1 MNNIESIVKKIA
13 DDAKLSA
20 EQKIAEAQQEAQ
32 QIVSDYQAQAD
43 KIMQDAQAQAQ
54 KQASV
59 IAERVESQSGL
70 IRRNLMLQYK
80 REAIEQA
87 FQKSLEVLCAQDA
100 DKQVTLLS
108 DAAVKYLSADAK
120 VILNEKDKAAFEL
133 HSGRFLELLSDVDE
147 LLRTREEFNFDK
159 WLSDARAWGQTAGE
173 KDLLERDATALVTVW
188 GADGD
193 PLIFDYSWREWCGL
207 IGNYYRARWEMFYDM
222 LKTHLDEGSEY
233 VEEGLKMTH
242 GREAFRA
249 NDFYSRLGD
258 WELEFVRKPHVL
270 HHPLVSGDEVEVA
283 GRMFRKYSRL
293 AKEYYASEMEAD
305 QIRDGE
311 IFENLGS

>member
-120 VILNEKDKAAFEL
+120 VILNEKDKAAFGEKL
-133 HSGRFLELLSDVDE
+133 VSEISRKIQAANKNYSVSLSADAGSMQGGMILAEGSIETNLSYEILVKNIRDE
-147 LLRTREEFNFDK
+147 L
-159 WLSDARAWGQTAGE
+159 
-173 KDLLERDATALVTVW
+173 
-188 GADGD
+188 
-193 PLIFDYSWREWCGL
+193 
-207 IGNYYRARWEMFYDM
+207 
-222 LKTHLDEGSEY
+222 EG
-233 VEEGLKMTH
+233 
-242 GREAFRA
+242 
-249 NDFYSRLGD
+249 
-258 WELEFVRKPHVL
+258 
-270 HHPLVSGDEVEVA
+270 EVA
-283 GRMFRKYSRL
+283 KVL
-293 AKEYYASEMEAD
+293 TE
-305 QIRDGE
+305 
-311 IFENLGS
+311 

>member
-87 FQKSLEVLCAQDA
+87 FQKSLEVLCAQDT

-120 VILNEKDKAAFEL
+120 VILNEKDKAAFGEKL
-133 HSGRFLELLSDVDE
+133 VSEISRKLQAANKNYSVSLSADAGSMQGGMILAEGSIETNLSYEILVKNIRDE
-147 LLRTREEFNFDK
+147 L
-159 WLSDARAWGQTAGE
+159 
-173 KDLLERDATALVTVW
+173 
-188 GADGD
+188 
-193 PLIFDYSWREWCGL
+193 
-207 IGNYYRARWEMFYDM
+207 
-222 LKTHLDEGSEY
+222 EG
-233 VEEGLKMTH
+233 
-242 GREAFRA
+242 
-249 NDFYSRLGD
+249 
-258 WELEFVRKPHVL
+258 
-270 HHPLVSGDEVEVA
+270 EVA
-283 GRMFRKYSRL
+283 KVL
-293 AKEYYASEMEAD
+293 TE
-305 QIRDGE
+305 
-311 IFENLGS
+311 

>member
-32 QIVSDYQAQAD
+32 QIVSDY
-43 KIMQDAQAQAQ
+43 QAQAQ

-120 VILNEKDKAAFEL
+120 VILNEKDKAAFGEKL
-133 HSGRFLELLSDVDE
+133 VSEISRKLQAANKNYSVSLSTDAGSMQGGMILAEGSIETNLSYEILVKNIRDE
-147 LLRTREEFNFDK
+147 L
-159 WLSDARAWGQTAGE
+159 
-173 KDLLERDATALVTVW
+173 
-188 GADGD
+188 
-193 PLIFDYSWREWCGL
+193 
-207 IGNYYRARWEMFYDM
+207 
-222 LKTHLDEGSEY
+222 EG
-233 VEEGLKMTH
+233 
-242 GREAFRA
+242 
-249 NDFYSRLGD
+249 
-258 WELEFVRKPHVL
+258 
-270 HHPLVSGDEVEVA
+270 EVA
-283 GRMFRKYSRL
+283 KVL
-293 AKEYYASEMEAD
+293 TE
-305 QIRDGE
+305 
-311 IFENLGS
+311 

>member
-120 VILNEKDKAAFEL
+120 VILNEKDKAAFGEKL
-133 HSGRFLELLSDVDE
+133 VSEISRKLQAANKNYSVSLSADAGSMQGGMILAEGSIETNRSYEILVKNIRDE
-147 LLRTREEFNFDK
+147 L
-159 WLSDARAWGQTAGE
+159 
-173 KDLLERDATALVTVW
+173 
-188 GADGD
+188 
-193 PLIFDYSWREWCGL
+193 
-207 IGNYYRARWEMFYDM
+207 
-222 LKTHLDEGSEY
+222 EG
-233 VEEGLKMTH
+233 
-242 GREAFRA
+242 
-249 NDFYSRLGD
+249 
-258 WELEFVRKPHVL
+258 
-270 HHPLVSGDEVEVA
+270 EVA
-283 GRMFRKYSRL
+283 KVL
-293 AKEYYASEMEAD
+293 TE
-305 QIRDGE
+305 
-311 IFENLGS
+311 

>member
-108 DAAVKYLSADAK
+108 DAAVRYLSADAK
-120 VILNEKDKAAFEL
+120 VILNEKDKAAFGEKL
-133 HSGRFLELLSDVDE
+133 VSEISRKLQAANKNYSVSLSADAGSMQGGMILAEGSIETNLSYEILVKNIRDE
-147 LLRTREEFNFDK
+147 L
-159 WLSDARAWGQTAGE
+159 
-173 KDLLERDATALVTVW
+173 
-188 GADGD
+188 
-193 PLIFDYSWREWCGL
+193 
-207 IGNYYRARWEMFYDM
+207 
-222 LKTHLDEGSEY
+222 EG
-233 VEEGLKMTH
+233 
-242 GREAFRA
+242 
-249 NDFYSRLGD
+249 
-258 WELEFVRKPHVL
+258 
-270 HHPLVSGDEVEVA
+270 EVA
-283 GRMFRKYSRL
+283 KVL
-293 AKEYYASEMEAD
+293 TE
-305 QIRDGE
+305 
-311 IFENLGS
+311 

>member
-20 EQKIAEAQQEAQ
+20 EQKITEAQQEAQ

-108 DAAVKYLSADAK
+108 DAAIKYLSADAK
-120 VILNEKDKAAFEL
+120 VILNEKDKAAFGEKL
-133 HSGRFLELLSDVDE
+133 VSEISRKLQAANKNYSVSLSADAGSMQGGMILAEGSIETNLSYEILVKNIRDE
-147 LLRTREEFNFDK
+147 L
-159 WLSDARAWGQTAGE
+159 
-173 KDLLERDATALVTVW
+173 
-188 GADGD
+188 
-193 PLIFDYSWREWCGL
+193 
-207 IGNYYRARWEMFYDM
+207 
-222 LKTHLDEGSEY
+222 EG
-233 VEEGLKMTH
+233 
-242 GREAFRA
+242 
-249 NDFYSRLGD
+249 
-258 WELEFVRKPHVL
+258 
-270 HHPLVSGDEVEVA
+270 EVA
-283 GRMFRKYSRL
+283 KVL
-293 AKEYYASEMEAD
+293 TE
-305 QIRDGE
+305 
-311 IFENLGS
+311 

>member
-32 QIVSDYQAQAD
+32 QIVRDYQAQAD

-120 VILNEKDKAAFEL
+120 VILNEKDKAAFGEKL
-133 HSGRFLELLSDVDE
+133 VSEISRKLQAANKNYSVSLSADAGSMQGGMILAEGSIETNLSYEILVKNIRDE
-147 LLRTREEFNFDK
+147 L
-159 WLSDARAWGQTAGE
+159 
-173 KDLLERDATALVTVW
+173 
-188 GADGD
+188 
-193 PLIFDYSWREWCGL
+193 
-207 IGNYYRARWEMFYDM
+207 
-222 LKTHLDEGSEY
+222 EG
-233 VEEGLKMTH
+233 
-242 GREAFRA
+242 
-249 NDFYSRLGD
+249 
-258 WELEFVRKPHVL
+258 
-270 HHPLVSGDEVEVA
+270 EVA
-283 GRMFRKYSRL
+283 KVL
-293 AKEYYASEMEAD
+293 TE
-305 QIRDGE
+305 
-311 IFENLGS
+311 

>member
-120 VILNEKDKAAFEL
+120 VIINEKDKAAFGEKL
-133 HSGRFLELLSDVDE
+133 VSEISRKLQAANKNYSVSLSADAGSMQGGMILAEGSIETNLSYEILVKNIRDE
-147 LLRTREEFNFDK
+147 L
-159 WLSDARAWGQTAGE
+159 
-173 KDLLERDATALVTVW
+173 
-188 GADGD
+188 
-193 PLIFDYSWREWCGL
+193 
-207 IGNYYRARWEMFYDM
+207 
-222 LKTHLDEGSEY
+222 EG
-233 VEEGLKMTH
+233 
-242 GREAFRA
+242 
-249 NDFYSRLGD
+249 
-258 WELEFVRKPHVL
+258 
-270 HHPLVSGDEVEVA
+270 EVA
-283 GRMFRKYSRL
+283 KVL
-293 AKEYYASEMEAD
+293 TE
-305 QIRDGE
+305 
-311 IFENLGS
+311 

>member
-120 VILNEKDKAAFEL
+120 VILNEKDKAAFGDKLVSEISRKL
-133 HSGRFLELLSDVDE
+133 QAANKNYSVSLSADAGSMQGGMILAEGSIETNLSYEILVKNIRDE
-147 LLRTREEFNFDK
+147 L
-159 WLSDARAWGQTAGE
+159 
-173 KDLLERDATALVTVW
+173 
-188 GADGD
+188 
-193 PLIFDYSWREWCGL
+193 
-207 IGNYYRARWEMFYDM
+207 
-222 LKTHLDEGSEY
+222 EG
-233 VEEGLKMTH
+233 
-242 GREAFRA
+242 
-249 NDFYSRLGD
+249 
-258 WELEFVRKPHVL
+258 
-270 HHPLVSGDEVEVA
+270 EVA
-283 GRMFRKYSRL
+283 KVL
-293 AKEYYASEMEAD
+293 TE
-305 QIRDGE
+305 
-311 IFENLGS
+311 

>member
-59 IAERVESQSGL
+59 ITERVESQSGL

-120 VILNEKDKAAFEL
+120 VILNEKDKAAFGEKL
-133 HSGRFLELLSDVDE
+133 VSEISRKLQAANKNYSVSLSADAGSMQGGMILAEGSIETNLSYEILVKNIRDE
-147 LLRTREEFNFDK
+147 L
-159 WLSDARAWGQTAGE
+159 
-173 KDLLERDATALVTVW
+173 
-188 GADGD
+188 
-193 PLIFDYSWREWCGL
+193 
-207 IGNYYRARWEMFYDM
+207 
-222 LKTHLDEGSEY
+222 EG
-233 VEEGLKMTH
+233 
-242 GREAFRA
+242 
-249 NDFYSRLGD
+249 
-258 WELEFVRKPHVL
+258 
-270 HHPLVSGDEVEVA
+270 EVA
-283 GRMFRKYSRL
+283 KVL
-293 AKEYYASEMEAD
+293 TE
-305 QIRDGE
+305 
-311 IFENLGS
+311 

>member
-120 VILNEKDKAAFEL
+120 VILNEKDKAAFGEKL
-133 HSGRFLELLSDVDE
+133 VSEISRKLQAANKNYSVSLSADAGSMQGGMILTEGSIETNLSYEILVKNIRDE
-147 LLRTREEFNFDK
+147 L
-159 WLSDARAWGQTAGE
+159 
-173 KDLLERDATALVTVW
+173 
-188 GADGD
+188 
-193 PLIFDYSWREWCGL
+193 
-207 IGNYYRARWEMFYDM
+207 
-222 LKTHLDEGSEY
+222 EG
-233 VEEGLKMTH
+233 
-242 GREAFRA
+242 
-249 NDFYSRLGD
+249 
-258 WELEFVRKPHVL
+258 
-270 HHPLVSGDEVEVA
+270 EVA
-283 GRMFRKYSRL
+283 KVL
-293 AKEYYASEMEAD
+293 TE
-305 QIRDGE
+305 
-311 IFENLGS
+311 

>member
-43 KIMQDAQAQAQ
+43 KIMQDARAQAQ

-120 VILNEKDKAAFEL
+120 VILNEKDKAAFGEKL
-133 HSGRFLELLSDVDE
+133 VSEISRKLQAANKNYSVSLSADAGSMQGGMILAEGSIETNLSYEILVKNIRDE
-147 LLRTREEFNFDK
+147 L
-159 WLSDARAWGQTAGE
+159 
-173 KDLLERDATALVTVW
+173 
-188 GADGD
+188 
-193 PLIFDYSWREWCGL
+193 
-207 IGNYYRARWEMFYDM
+207 
-222 LKTHLDEGSEY
+222 EG
-233 VEEGLKMTH
+233 
-242 GREAFRA
+242 
-249 NDFYSRLGD
+249 
-258 WELEFVRKPHVL
+258 
-270 HHPLVSGDEVEVA
+270 EVA
-283 GRMFRKYSRL
+283 KVL
-293 AKEYYASEMEAD
+293 TE
-305 QIRDGE
+305 
-311 IFENLGS
+311 

>member
-43 KIMQDAQAQAQ
+43 KIIQDAQAQAQ

-120 VILNEKDKAAFEL
+120 VILNEKDKAAFGEKL
-133 HSGRFLELLSDVDE
+133 VSEISRKLQAANKNYSVSLSADAGSMQGGMILAEGSIETNLSYEILVKNIRDE
-147 LLRTREEFNFDK
+147 L
-159 WLSDARAWGQTAGE
+159 
-173 KDLLERDATALVTVW
+173 
-188 GADGD
+188 
-193 PLIFDYSWREWCGL
+193 
-207 IGNYYRARWEMFYDM
+207 
-222 LKTHLDEGSEY
+222 EG
-233 VEEGLKMTH
+233 
-242 GREAFRA
+242 
-249 NDFYSRLGD
+249 
-258 WELEFVRKPHVL
+258 
-270 HHPLVSGDEVEVA
+270 EVA
-283 GRMFRKYSRL
+283 KVL
-293 AKEYYASEMEAD
+293 TE
-305 QIRDGE
+305 
-311 IFENLGS
+311 

>member
-59 IAERVESQSGL
+59 IVERVESQSGL

-120 VILNEKDKAAFEL
+120 VILNEKDKAAFGEKL
-133 HSGRFLELLSDVDE
+133 VSEISRKLQAANKNYSVSLSADAGSMQGGMILAEGSIETNLSYEILVKNIRDE
-147 LLRTREEFNFDK
+147 L
-159 WLSDARAWGQTAGE
+159 
-173 KDLLERDATALVTVW
+173 
-188 GADGD
+188 
-193 PLIFDYSWREWCGL
+193 
-207 IGNYYRARWEMFYDM
+207 
-222 LKTHLDEGSEY
+222 EG
-233 VEEGLKMTH
+233 
-242 GREAFRA
+242 
-249 NDFYSRLGD
+249 
-258 WELEFVRKPHVL
+258 
-270 HHPLVSGDEVEVA
+270 EVA
-283 GRMFRKYSRL
+283 KVL
-293 AKEYYASEMEAD
+293 TE
-305 QIRDGE
+305 
-311 IFENLGS
+311 

>member
-43 KIMQDAQAQAQ
+43 KIMQNAQAQAQ

-120 VILNEKDKAAFEL
+120 VILNEKDKAAFGEKL
-133 HSGRFLELLSDVDE
+133 VSEISRKLQAANKNYSVSLFADAGSMQGGMILAEGSIETNLSYEILVKNIRDE
-147 LLRTREEFNFDK
+147 L
-159 WLSDARAWGQTAGE
+159 
-173 KDLLERDATALVTVW
+173 
-188 GADGD
+188 
-193 PLIFDYSWREWCGL
+193 
-207 IGNYYRARWEMFYDM
+207 
-222 LKTHLDEGSEY
+222 EG
-233 VEEGLKMTH
+233 
-242 GREAFRA
+242 
-249 NDFYSRLGD
+249 
-258 WELEFVRKPHVL
+258 
-270 HHPLVSGDEVEVA
+270 EVA
-283 GRMFRKYSRL
+283 KVL
-293 AKEYYASEMEAD
+293 TE
-305 QIRDGE
+305 
-311 IFENLGS
+311 

>member
-59 IAERVESQSGL
+59 IPERVESQSGL

-120 VILNEKDKAAFEL
+120 VILNEKDKAAFGEKL
-133 HSGRFLELLSDVDE
+133 VSEISRKLQAANKNYSVSLSADAGSMQGGMILAEGSIETNLSYEILVKNIRDE
-147 LLRTREEFNFDK
+147 L
-159 WLSDARAWGQTAGE
+159 
-173 KDLLERDATALVTVW
+173 
-188 GADGD
+188 
-193 PLIFDYSWREWCGL
+193 
-207 IGNYYRARWEMFYDM
+207 
-222 LKTHLDEGSEY
+222 EG
-233 VEEGLKMTH
+233 
-242 GREAFRA
+242 
-249 NDFYSRLGD
+249 
-258 WELEFVRKPHVL
+258 
-270 HHPLVSGDEVEVA
+270 EVA
-283 GRMFRKYSRL
+283 KVL
-293 AKEYYASEMEAD
+293 TE
-305 QIRDGE
+305 
-311 IFENLGS
+311 

>member
-100 DKQVTLLS
+100 DKQVTLLC

-120 VILNEKDKAAFEL
+120 VILNEKDKTAFGEKLVSEISRKLQAANKNY
-133 HSGRFLELLSDVDE
+133 SVSLSADAGSMQGGMILAEGSIETNLSYEILVKNIRDE
-147 LLRTREEFNFDK
+147 L
-159 WLSDARAWGQTAGE
+159 
-173 KDLLERDATALVTVW
+173 
-188 GADGD
+188 
-193 PLIFDYSWREWCGL
+193 
-207 IGNYYRARWEMFYDM
+207 
-222 LKTHLDEGSEY
+222 EG
-233 VEEGLKMTH
+233 
-242 GREAFRA
+242 
-249 NDFYSRLGD
+249 
-258 WELEFVRKPHVL
+258 
-270 HHPLVSGDEVEVA
+270 EVA
-283 GRMFRKYSRL
+283 KVL
-293 AKEYYASEMEAD
+293 TE
-305 QIRDGE
+305 
-311 IFENLGS
+311 

>member
-100 DKQVTLLS
+100 DKQVALLS

-120 VILNEKDKAAFEL
+120 VILNEKDKAAFGEKL
-133 HSGRFLELLSDVDE
+133 VSEISRKLQAANKNYSVSLSADAGSMQGGMILAEGSIETNLSYEILVKNIRDE
-147 LLRTREEFNFDK
+147 L
-159 WLSDARAWGQTAGE
+159 
-173 KDLLERDATALVTVW
+173 
-188 GADGD
+188 
-193 PLIFDYSWREWCGL
+193 
-207 IGNYYRARWEMFYDM
+207 
-222 LKTHLDEGSEY
+222 EG
-233 VEEGLKMTH
+233 
-242 GREAFRA
+242 
-249 NDFYSRLGD
+249 
-258 WELEFVRKPHVL
+258 
-270 HHPLVSGDEVEVA
+270 EVA
-283 GRMFRKYSRL
+283 KVL
-293 AKEYYASEMEAD
+293 TE
-305 QIRDGE
+305 
-311 IFENLGS
+311 

>member
-20 EQKIAEAQQEAQ
+20 EQKIVEAQQEAQ

-120 VILNEKDKAAFEL
+120 VILNEKDKAAFGEKL
-133 HSGRFLELLSDVDE
+133 VSEISRKLQAANKNYSVSLSADAGSMQGGMILAEGSIETNLSYEILVKNIRDE
-147 LLRTREEFNFDK
+147 L
-159 WLSDARAWGQTAGE
+159 
-173 KDLLERDATALVTVW
+173 
-188 GADGD
+188 
-193 PLIFDYSWREWCGL
+193 
-207 IGNYYRARWEMFYDM
+207 
-222 LKTHLDEGSEY
+222 EG
-233 VEEGLKMTH
+233 
-242 GREAFRA
+242 
-249 NDFYSRLGD
+249 
-258 WELEFVRKPHVL
+258 
-270 HHPLVSGDEVEVA
+270 EVA
-283 GRMFRKYSRL
+283 KVL
-293 AKEYYASEMEAD
+293 TE
-305 QIRDGE
+305 
-311 IFENLGS
+311 

>member
-80 REAIEQA
+80 REAIEHA

-120 VILNEKDKAAFEL
+120 VILNEKDKAAFGEKL
-133 HSGRFLELLSDVDE
+133 VSEISRKLQAANKNYSVSLSADAGSMQGGMILAEGSIETNLSYEILVKNIRDE
-147 LLRTREEFNFDK
+147 L
-159 WLSDARAWGQTAGE
+159 
-173 KDLLERDATALVTVW
+173 
-188 GADGD
+188 
-193 PLIFDYSWREWCGL
+193 
-207 IGNYYRARWEMFYDM
+207 
-222 LKTHLDEGSEY
+222 EG
-233 VEEGLKMTH
+233 
-242 GREAFRA
+242 
-249 NDFYSRLGD
+249 
-258 WELEFVRKPHVL
+258 
-270 HHPLVSGDEVEVA
+270 EVA
-283 GRMFRKYSRL
+283 KVL
-293 AKEYYASEMEAD
+293 TE
-305 QIRDGE
+305 
-311 IFENLGS
+311 

>member
-32 QIVSDYQAQAD
+32 QIDYQAQAD
-43 KIMQDAQAQAQ
+43 KIMQNAQAQAQ

-120 VILNEKDKAAFEL
+120 VILNEKDKAAFGEKL
-133 HSGRFLELLSDVDE
+133 VSEISRKLQAANKNYSVSLSADAGSMQGGMILAEGSIETNLSYEILVKNIRDE
-147 LLRTREEFNFDK
+147 L
-159 WLSDARAWGQTAGE
+159 
-173 KDLLERDATALVTVW
+173 
-188 GADGD
+188 
-193 PLIFDYSWREWCGL
+193 
-207 IGNYYRARWEMFYDM
+207 
-222 LKTHLDEGSEY
+222 EG
-233 VEEGLKMTH
+233 
-242 GREAFRA
+242 
-249 NDFYSRLGD
+249 
-258 WELEFVRKPHVL
+258 
-270 HHPLVSGDEVEVA
+270 EVA
-283 GRMFRKYSRL
+283 KVL
-293 AKEYYASEMEAD
+293 TE
-305 QIRDGE
+305 
-311 IFENLGS
+311 

>member
-120 VILNEKDKAAFEL
+120 AILNEKDKAAFGEKL
-133 HSGRFLELLSDVDE
+133 VSEISRKLQAANKNYSVSLSADAGSMQGGMILAEGSIETNLSYEILVKNIRDE
-147 LLRTREEFNFDK
+147 L
-159 WLSDARAWGQTAGE
+159 
-173 KDLLERDATALVTVW
+173 
-188 GADGD
+188 
-193 PLIFDYSWREWCGL
+193 
-207 IGNYYRARWEMFYDM
+207 
-222 LKTHLDEGSEY
+222 EG
-233 VEEGLKMTH
+233 
-242 GREAFRA
+242 
-249 NDFYSRLGD
+249 
-258 WELEFVRKPHVL
+258 
-270 HHPLVSGDEVEVA
+270 EVA
-283 GRMFRKYSRL
+283 KVL
-293 AKEYYASEMEAD
+293 TE
-305 QIRDGE
+305 
-311 IFENLGS
+311 

>member
-120 VILNEKDKAAFEL
+120 VILNEKDKAAFGEKL
-133 HSGRFLELLSDVDE
+133 MSEISRKLQAANKNYSVSLSADAGSMQGGMILAEGSIETNLSYEILVKNIRDE
-147 LLRTREEFNFDK
+147 L
-159 WLSDARAWGQTAGE
+159 
-173 KDLLERDATALVTVW
+173 
-188 GADGD
+188 
-193 PLIFDYSWREWCGL
+193 
-207 IGNYYRARWEMFYDM
+207 
-222 LKTHLDEGSEY
+222 EG
-233 VEEGLKMTH
+233 
-242 GREAFRA
+242 
-249 NDFYSRLGD
+249 
-258 WELEFVRKPHVL
+258 
-270 HHPLVSGDEVEVA
+270 EVA
-283 GRMFRKYSRL
+283 KVL
-293 AKEYYASEMEAD
+293 TE
-305 QIRDGE
+305 
-311 IFENLGS
+311 

>member
-43 KIMQDAQAQAQ
+43 KIMQDSQAQAQ

-120 VILNEKDKAAFEL
+120 VILNEKDKAAFGEKL
-133 HSGRFLELLSDVDE
+133 VSEISRKLQAANKNYSVSLSADAGSMQGGMILAEGSIETNLSYEILVKNIRDE
-147 LLRTREEFNFDK
+147 L
-159 WLSDARAWGQTAGE
+159 
-173 KDLLERDATALVTVW
+173 
-188 GADGD
+188 
-193 PLIFDYSWREWCGL
+193 
-207 IGNYYRARWEMFYDM
+207 
-222 LKTHLDEGSEY
+222 EG
-233 VEEGLKMTH
+233 
-242 GREAFRA
+242 
-249 NDFYSRLGD
+249 
-258 WELEFVRKPHVL
+258 
-270 HHPLVSGDEVEVA
+270 EVA
-283 GRMFRKYSRL
+283 KVL
-293 AKEYYASEMEAD
+293 TE
-305 QIRDGE
+305 
-311 IFENLGS
+311 

>member
-120 VILNEKDKAAFEL
+120 VILNEKDKAAFGEKL
-133 HSGRFLELLSDVDE
+133 VSEISRKLQAANKNYSVSLSADAGSMQGGMILAEGSIETNLSYEILVKNIRDE
-147 LLRTREEFNFDK
+147 L
-159 WLSDARAWGQTAGE
+159 
-173 KDLLERDATALVTVW
+173 
-188 GADGD
+188 
-193 PLIFDYSWREWCGL
+193 
-207 IGNYYRARWEMFYDM
+207 
-222 LKTHLDEGSEY
+222 EG
-233 VEEGLKMTH
+233 
-242 GREAFRA
+242 
-249 NDFYSRLGD
+249 
-258 WELEFVRKPHVL
+258 
-270 HHPLVSGDEVEVA
+270 EVA
-283 GRMFRKYSRL
+283 KIL
-293 AKEYYASEMEAD
+293 TE
-305 QIRDGE
+305 
-311 IFENLGS
+311 

>member
-120 VILNEKDKAAFEL
+120 VILNEKDKAAFGEKL
-133 HSGRFLELLSDVDE
+133 VSEISRKLQAANKNYSVSLSADAGSMQGGMILAEGSIETNLSYEILVKNIRDE
-147 LLRTREEFNFDK
+147 L
-159 WLSDARAWGQTAGE
+159 
-173 KDLLERDATALVTVW
+173 
-188 GADGD
+188 
-193 PLIFDYSWREWCGL
+193 
-207 IGNYYRARWEMFYDM
+207 
-222 LKTHLDEGSEY
+222 EG
-233 VEEGLKMTH
+233 
-242 GREAFRA
+242 
-249 NDFYSRLGD
+249 
-258 WELEFVRKPHVL
+258 
-270 HHPLVSGDEVEVA
+270 EVA
-283 GRMFRKYSRL
+283 KVL
-293 AKEYYASEMEAD
+293 TE
-305 QIRDGE
+305 
-311 IFENLGS
+311 

>member
-70 IRRNLMLQYK
+70 IRRNLMLQNK

-120 VILNEKDKAAFEL
+120 VILNEKDKAAFGEKL
-133 HSGRFLELLSDVDE
+133 VSEISRKLQAANKNYSVSLSADAGSMQGGMILAEGSIETNLSYEILVKNIRDE
-147 LLRTREEFNFDK
+147 L
-159 WLSDARAWGQTAGE
+159 
-173 KDLLERDATALVTVW
+173 
-188 GADGD
+188 
-193 PLIFDYSWREWCGL
+193 
-207 IGNYYRARWEMFYDM
+207 
-222 LKTHLDEGSEY
+222 EG
-233 VEEGLKMTH
+233 
-242 GREAFRA
+242 
-249 NDFYSRLGD
+249 
-258 WELEFVRKPHVL
+258 
-270 HHPLVSGDEVEVA
+270 EVA
-283 GRMFRKYSRL
+283 KVL
-293 AKEYYASEMEAD
+293 TE
-305 QIRDGE
+305 
-311 IFENLGS
+311 

>member
-120 VILNEKDKAAFEL
+120 VILNEKDKAAFGEKL
-133 HSGRFLELLSDVDE
+133 VSEISRKLQAANKNYSVSLSAAAGSMQGGMILAEGSIETNLSYEILVKNIRDE
-147 LLRTREEFNFDK
+147 L
-159 WLSDARAWGQTAGE
+159 
-173 KDLLERDATALVTVW
+173 
-188 GADGD
+188 
-193 PLIFDYSWREWCGL
+193 
-207 IGNYYRARWEMFYDM
+207 
-222 LKTHLDEGSEY
+222 EG
-233 VEEGLKMTH
+233 
-242 GREAFRA
+242 
-249 NDFYSRLGD
+249 
-258 WELEFVRKPHVL
+258 
-270 HHPLVSGDEVEVA
+270 EVA
-283 GRMFRKYSRL
+283 KVL
-293 AKEYYASEMEAD
+293 TE
-305 QIRDGE
+305 
-311 IFENLGS
+311 

>member
-43 KIMQDAQAQAQ
+43 KIIQDAQAQAQ

-120 VILNEKDKAAFEL
+120 VILNEKDKTAFGEKLVSEISRKLQAANKNY
-133 HSGRFLELLSDVDE
+133 SVSLSADAGSMQGGMILAEGSIETNLSYEILVKNIRDE
-147 LLRTREEFNFDK
+147 L
-159 WLSDARAWGQTAGE
+159 
-173 KDLLERDATALVTVW
+173 
-188 GADGD
+188 
-193 PLIFDYSWREWCGL
+193 
-207 IGNYYRARWEMFYDM
+207 
-222 LKTHLDEGSEY
+222 EG
-233 VEEGLKMTH
+233 
-242 GREAFRA
+242 
-249 NDFYSRLGD
+249 
-258 WELEFVRKPHVL
+258 
-270 HHPLVSGDEVEVA
+270 EVA
-283 GRMFRKYSRL
+283 KVL
-293 AKEYYASEMEAD
+293 TE
-305 QIRDGE
+305 
-311 IFENLGS
+311 

>member
-108 DAAVKYLSADAK
+108 DAAIKYLSADAK
-120 VILNEKDKAAFEL
+120 VILNEKDKAAFGEKL
-133 HSGRFLELLSDVDE
+133 VSEISRKLQAANKNYSVSLSADAGSMQGGMILAEGSIETNLSYEILVKNIRDE
-147 LLRTREEFNFDK
+147 L
-159 WLSDARAWGQTAGE
+159 
-173 KDLLERDATALVTVW
+173 
-188 GADGD
+188 
-193 PLIFDYSWREWCGL
+193 
-207 IGNYYRARWEMFYDM
+207 
-222 LKTHLDEGSEY
+222 EG
-233 VEEGLKMTH
+233 
-242 GREAFRA
+242 
-249 NDFYSRLGD
+249 
-258 WELEFVRKPHVL
+258 
-270 HHPLVSGDEVEVA
+270 EVA
-283 GRMFRKYSRL
+283 KVL
-293 AKEYYASEMEAD
+293 TE
-305 QIRDGE
+305 
-311 IFENLGS
+311 

>member
-108 DAAVKYLSADAK
+108 DAVVKYLSADAK
-120 VILNEKDKAAFEL
+120 VILNEKDKAAFGEKL
-133 HSGRFLELLSDVDE
+133 VSEISRKLQAANKNYSVSLSADAGSMQGGMILAEGSIETNLSYEILVKNIRDE
-147 LLRTREEFNFDK
+147 L
-159 WLSDARAWGQTAGE
+159 
-173 KDLLERDATALVTVW
+173 
-188 GADGD
+188 
-193 PLIFDYSWREWCGL
+193 
-207 IGNYYRARWEMFYDM
+207 
-222 LKTHLDEGSEY
+222 EG
-233 VEEGLKMTH
+233 
-242 GREAFRA
+242 
-249 NDFYSRLGD
+249 
-258 WELEFVRKPHVL
+258 
-270 HHPLVSGDEVEVA
+270 EVA
-283 GRMFRKYSRL
+283 KVL
-293 AKEYYASEMEAD
+293 TE
-305 QIRDGE
+305 
-311 IFENLGS
+311 

>member
-54 KQASV
+54 KQASI

-120 VILNEKDKAAFEL
+120 VILNEKDKTAFGEKLVSEISRKLQAANKNY
-133 HSGRFLELLSDVDE
+133 SVSLSADAGSMQGGMILAEGSIETNLSYEILVKNIRDE
-147 LLRTREEFNFDK
+147 L
-159 WLSDARAWGQTAGE
+159 
-173 KDLLERDATALVTVW
+173 
-188 GADGD
+188 
-193 PLIFDYSWREWCGL
+193 
-207 IGNYYRARWEMFYDM
+207 
-222 LKTHLDEGSEY
+222 EG
-233 VEEGLKMTH
+233 
-242 GREAFRA
+242 
-249 NDFYSRLGD
+249 
-258 WELEFVRKPHVL
+258 
-270 HHPLVSGDEVEVA
+270 EVA
-283 GRMFRKYSRL
+283 KVL
-293 AKEYYASEMEAD
+293 TE
-305 QIRDGE
+305 
-311 IFENLGS
+311 

>member
-13 DDAKLSA
+13 DDSKLSA

-120 VILNEKDKAAFEL
+120 VILNEKDKAAFGEKL
-133 HSGRFLELLSDVDE
+133 VSEISRKLQAANKNYSVSLSADAGSMQGGMILAEGSIETNLSYEILVKNIRDE
-147 LLRTREEFNFDK
+147 L
-159 WLSDARAWGQTAGE
+159 
-173 KDLLERDATALVTVW
+173 
-188 GADGD
+188 
-193 PLIFDYSWREWCGL
+193 
-207 IGNYYRARWEMFYDM
+207 
-222 LKTHLDEGSEY
+222 EG
-233 VEEGLKMTH
+233 
-242 GREAFRA
+242 
-249 NDFYSRLGD
+249 
-258 WELEFVRKPHVL
+258 
-270 HHPLVSGDEVEVA
+270 EVA
-283 GRMFRKYSRL
+283 KVL
-293 AKEYYASEMEAD
+293 TE
-305 QIRDGE
+305 
-311 IFENLGS
+311 